1 VLAKVL
7 PKVQYQSCVALE
19 MRRPVVAM
27 IQFLKARRARKAAIA
42 TICPLVDRSRW
53 KLRGIPEAAWLDP
66 YMIGFM
72 SMLITLVAKEEA
84 HNLGVD
90 ALGVVQVEAW
100 KAITNSDIDDIG
112 GEICLLSA
120 GRDSAFQSGC
130 ENAALLFQTLKIID
144 KYGGDVGVVTEAS
157 RENNEAAALMW
168 ARMFEDRIRS
178 CAAVE

>member
-1 VLAKVL
+1 
-7 PKVQYQSCVALE
+7 
-19 MRRPVVAM
+19 M

-42 TICPLVDRSRW
+42 TICPFVDRSRW

-84 HNLGVD
+84 RNLGVD

-120 GRDSAFQSGC
+120 GNDNAFQYGC
-130 ENAALLFQTLKIID
+130 ENADLLFRTLKD
-144 KYGGDVGVVTEAS
+144 FGGSGGDITDAAGTIQA
-157 RENNEAAALMW
+157 NDEAASTLW
-168 ARMFEDRIRS
+168 IRLFEDRIRGV
-178 CAAVE
+178 AVAD